1 MCNPS
6 FSRRQ
11 RLCNHDENEHLCAA
25 PAAAQALAGANSTV
39 VFATGAIIGH
49 TLAPSPALATVP
61 ISVFVVGMALGTLPS
76 GTLVRR
82 HGRKASFLAG
92 NACGTLTGL
101 LASLAL
107 VLRSFPLFCLA
118 MLFGG
123 AYASVVQS
131 FRFAATECVG
141 PNDKPRAMSYV
152 LAGGVL
158 AGVVGAQLI
167 NATMNAWPPHAY
179 AVTYLGAAVVAMLSA
194 VVLRGVRF
202 ERQPAPPE
210 GAGRPVL
217 DVLQQPQLLVAMFCG
232 VVTYMMMN
240 FLMTS
245 APLAMELCG
254 IARIHANHGIEMHVI
269 AMYAPSFFTG
279 RLITRFG
286 GPALVMT
293 GLALTAVSAAAAMSG
308 ITVDHFWL
316 SLVLLGVGWNFG
328 YLGASAM
335 VLKSHTPDEG
345 PRVQSINDFVVFG
358 SMSVGS
364 FLSGG
369 LLTTYGWGVVAGLV
383 LAPVGAAAVLLIWL
397 QWSSQRTPET
407 HRAA

>member
-1 MCNPS
+1 MTIKINAS
-6 FSRRQ
+6 VL
-11 RLCNHDENEHLCAA
+11 RLAT
-25 PAAAQALAGANSTV
+25 AQALAGANSTV

-49 TLAPSPALATVP
+49 SLAPSPALATVP
-61 ISVFVVGMALGTLPS
+61 IPVFVVGMALGTLPA
-76 GTLVRR
+76 GALVRR

-92 NACGTLTGL
+92 NVCGMLMGL
-101 LASLAL
+101 LAALAL
-107 VLRSFPLFCLA
+107 FLGSFPLFCLA

-123 AYASVVQS
+123 VYASVVQS

-141 PNDKPRAMSYV
+141 PDDKPKAMSFV
-152 LAGGVL
+152 PAGGVL

-167 NATMNAWPPHAY
+167 NATMNAWPPYAY
-179 AVTYLGAAVVAMLSA
+179 AVTYLGAAAVAMLSA
-194 VVLRGVRF
+194 AVLWGVKFERRPASSKGGGRPMRDVLR
-202 ERQPAPPE
+202 
-210 GAGRPVL
+210 
-217 DVLQQPQLLVAMFCG
+217 QPQLLVAMCCG
-232 VVTYMMMN
+232 VVIYMMMN

-279 RLITRFG
+279 RLIARFG
-286 GPALVMT
+286 GPAMVTT
-293 GLALTAVSAAAAMSG
+293 GLALTALSAAAAMNG

-335 VLKSHTPDEG
+335 VLRSHAPDEG

-358 SMSVGS
+358 TMAVGS

-369 LLTTYGWGVVAGLV
+369 LLNAYGWGVVSALV
-383 LAPVGAAAVLLIWL
+383 LVPVAAAAVSLVWL
-397 QWSSQRTPET
+397 QRTLLRASIT
-407 HRAA
+407 HRTV

>member
-1 MCNPS
+1 MGINS
-6 FSRRQ
+6 SVV
-11 RLCNHDENEHLCAA
+11 RLAT
-25 PAAAQALAGANSTV
+25 AQALAGANSTV
-39 VFATGAIIGH
+39 VFATGAIIGN
-49 TLAPSPALATVP
+49 TLAPNPSLATLP
-61 ISVFVVGMALGTLPS
+61 ISTFVVGMALGTLPS
-76 GTLVRR
+76 GALVRR
-82 HGRKASFLAG
+82 HGRRASFLAG
-92 NACGTLTGL
+92 NACGAVMGL
-101 LASLAL
+101 LAALAL
-107 VLRSFPLFCLA
+107 VRGSFPLFCVA

-131 FRFAATECVG
+131 FRFAAAECVA
-141 PNDKPRAMSYV
+141 PAEKPKAMSYV

-158 AGVVGAQLI
+158 AGVVGARLI

-179 AVTYLGAAVVAMLSA
+179 AVTYLGAAMVALLSA
-194 VVLRGVRF
+194 AVLWGVKF
-202 ERQPAPPE
+202 ESQPVQAA
-210 GAGRPVL
+210 GGGRPL
-217 DVLQQPQLLVAMFCG
+217 REVLQQPQLLVAMLCG

-279 RLITRFG
+279 RLIARFG
-286 GPALVMT
+286 AAAWVMA
-293 GLALTAVSAAAAMSG
+293 GLALTGLSAVAGMSG

-316 SLVLLGVGWNFG
+316 TLALLGLGWNFG

-358 SMSVGS
+358 SMAVGS
-364 FLSGG
+364 FLSGS
-369 LLTTYGWGVVAGLV
+369 LLNAYGWSVVSALV
-383 LAPVGAAAVLLIWL
+383 LVPVAVAAVSLIWL
-397 QWSSQRTPET
+397 RRSLQRT
-407 HRAA
+407 AAVSLSA

>member
-1 MCNPS
+1 MTIKINVS
-6 FSRRQ
+6 VL
-11 RLCNHDENEHLCAA
+11 RLAT
-25 PAAAQALAGANSTV
+25 AQALAGANSTV

-49 TLAPSPALATVP
+49 SLAPSPALATVP
-61 ISVFVVGMALGTLPS
+61 ISVFVVGMALGTLPA
-76 GTLVRR
+76 GALVRR
-82 HGRKASFLAG
+82 HGWKASFLAG
-92 NACGTLTGL
+92 NVCGTLMGL
-101 LASLAL
+101 LAALAL
-107 VLRSFPLFCLA
+107 FLGSFPLFCLS

-123 AYASVVQS
+123 VYASVVQS

-141 PNDKPRAMSYV
+141 PDDKPKAMSVV

-167 NATMNAWPPHAY
+167 NATMNAWPPYAY
-179 AVTYLGAAVVAMLSA
+179 AVTYLGAAAVAMLSA
-194 VVLRGVRF
+194 TVLWGVKF
-202 ERQPAPPE
+202 ERQPASSA
-210 GAGRPVL
+210 GGGRPMREVL
-217 DVLQQPQLLVAMFCG
+217 RQPQLLVAMFCG

-245 APLAMELCG
+245 APLAMSLCG

-279 RLITRFG
+279 RLIARFG
-286 GPALVMT
+286 GPTLVMT
-293 GLALTAVSAAAAMSG
+293 GLALTALSAAAAMSG

-335 VLKSHTPDEG
+335 VLKSHAPDEG

-358 SMSVGS
+358 TMAVGS

-369 LLTTYGWGVVAGLV
+369 LLNAYGWGVVSALV
-383 LAPVGAAAVLLIWL
+383 LVPVAAAAVSLVWL
-397 QWSSQRTPET
+397 QRTLLQTSIT
-407 HRAA
+407 HRTV

>member
-1 MCNPS
+1 MTIKINAS
-6 FSRRQ
+6 VL
-11 RLCNHDENEHLCAA
+11 RLAT
-25 PAAAQALAGANSTV
+25 AQALAGANSTV

-49 TLAPSPALATVP
+49 SLAPSPALATVP

-76 GTLVRR
+76 GALVRR

-92 NACGTLTGL
+92 NVCGTLMGL
-101 LASLAL
+101 LAALAL
-107 VLRSFPLFCLA
+107 FLGSFPLFCLA

-123 AYASVVQS
+123 VYASVVQS

-141 PNDKPRAMSYV
+141 PDDRPKAMSFV

-167 NATMNAWPPHAY
+167 NATMNAWPPYAY
-179 AVTYLGAAVVAMLSA
+179 AVTYLGAAAVAMLSA
-194 VVLRGVRF
+194 AVLWGVKFERPPASSEGGGRPMHEVLR
-202 ERQPAPPE
+202 
-210 GAGRPVL
+210 
-217 DVLQQPQLLVAMFCG
+217 QPQLLVAMFCG

-254 IARIHANHGIEMHVI
+254 IARIHSNHGIEMHVI

-279 RLITRFG
+279 RLIARFG
-286 GPALVMT
+286 GPTLVMT
-293 GLALTAVSAAAAMSG
+293 GLGLTALSAAAAMSG

-335 VLKSHTPDEG
+335 VLKSHASDEG

-358 SMSVGS
+358 TMAVGS

-369 LLTTYGWGVVAGLV
+369 LLNAYGWSVVSALV
-383 LAPVGAAAVLLIWL
+383 LVPVAAAGASLVWL
-397 QWSSQRTPET
+397 QRT
-407 HRAA
+407 RL

>member
-1 MCNPS
+1 MMKMNTS
-6 FSRRQ
+6 VL
-11 RLCNHDENEHLCAA
+11 RL
-25 PAAAQALAGANSTV
+25 AAAQALAGANSTV

-76 GTLVRR
+76 GVLVRR

-92 NACGTLTGL
+92 TACGALMGL
-101 LASLAL
+101 LAALAL
-107 VLRSFPLFCLA
+107 VLSSFPLFCLA

-141 PNDKPRAMSYV
+141 PNDQPRAMSYV

-179 AVTYLGAAVVAMLSA
+179 AATYLGAAVVAVLSA
-194 VVLRGVRF
+194 VLLRGVRF

-210 GAGRPVL
+210 GGGRPVRE
-217 DVLQQPQLLVAMFCG
+217 VLRQPQLLVAMFCG

-279 RLITRFG
+279 RLIARFG

-293 GLALTAVSAAAAMSG
+293 GLALTALSAAAAMSG

-316 SLVLLGVGWNFG
+316 SLVILGVGWNFG

-335 VLKSHTPDEG
+335 VLKSHMPDEG

-358 SMSVGS
+358 TMAVGS

-369 LLTTYGWGVVAGLV
+369 LLSAYGWGVVAALV
-383 LAPVGAAAVLLIWL
+383 LVPVSAAAVALGWL
-397 QWSSQRTPET
+397 QWSSQRAPEA
-407 HRAA
+407 HRTA

>member
-1 MCNPS
+1 MGINKS
-6 FSRRQ
+6 VV
-11 RLCNHDENEHLCAA
+11 RLAT
-25 PAAAQALAGANSTV
+25 AQALAGANSTV
-39 VFATGAIIGH
+39 VFATGAIIGNS
-49 TLAPSPALATVP
+49 LAPSASLATVP

-76 GTLVRR
+76 GMLVRR
-82 HGRKASFLAG
+82 YGRKASFMAG
-92 NACGTLTGL
+92 NASGCLMGL
-101 LASLAL
+101 LAALAL
-107 VLRSFPLFCLA
+107 FLGSFPLFCLA

-141 PNDKPRAMSYV
+141 PADKPKAMSYV

-158 AGVVGAQLI
+158 AGVVGARLI
-167 NATMNAWPPHAY
+167 NVTMNAWAPYAY
-179 AVTYLGAAVVAMLSA
+179 AVTYLGAAAVAVLSA

-202 ERQPAPPE
+202 ERQPDRPE
-210 GAGRPVL
+210 DGGRPAREVL
-217 DVLQQPQLLVAMFCG
+217 RQPQLLVAMFCG

-279 RLITRFG
+279 RLIARFG
-286 GPALVMT
+286 GAAMVMT
-293 GLALTAVSAAAAMSG
+293 GLVLTALSAVAAMSG
-308 ITVDHFWL
+308 ITLQHFWL
-316 SLVLLGVGWNFG
+316 CLVLLGVGWNFG

-335 VLKSHTPDEG
+335 VLKCHTQAEG

-358 SMSVGS
+358 TMAVGS
-364 FLSGG
+364 FLSGS
-369 LLTTYGWGVVAGLV
+369 LLNAFGWGSVSALV
-383 LAPVGAAAVLLIWL
+383 LAPLCAAAASLVWL
-397 QWSSQRTPET
+397 HRSSRFSPSTAQESSEGSES
-407 HRAA
+407 AG